1 MRRFWTPDEDEY
13 LRRCY
18 GKCPVA
24 RIAFVRGRTEK
35 AVYQRATTLGLVQ
48 SRQYLTRDRELLA
61 FVAARHSEGW
71 VDSEI
76 AAEWT
81 RIHPDR
87 QVHRRIVVDLRR
99 KLGLES
105 NRNSE
110 RYRDHVRQR
119 TRQQLAAAGLASV
132 AELRSEAYRR
142 FVRERGWPD
151 YLRPR
156 HAQLLDVLY
165 DHGPQTR
172 AQLVAA
178 MGLKDR
184 GQRNWL
190 SCRYGRGSYIADLMA
205 AGLVVRSAY
214 REVRGASKGKS
225 VHRYA
230 IAPGIVRRDPSTW
243 PDKEWALGQIYGK
256 TAGHDPHAAGATAT
270 AAGGTDVPGETAG
283 GRGGKRGGKRRGG
296 HRGRDRRAGKEW
308 RPPRD

>member
-87 QVHRRIVVDLRR
+87 PVHRRSVVDLRR

-110 RYRDHVRQR
+110 RYRDQVRQR
-119 TRQQLAAAGLASV
+119 TRQQLATAGLNSV
-132 AELRSEAYRR
+132 AELRAVAYRR
-142 FVRERGWPD
+142 HVERRGWPG

-156 HAQLLDVLY
+156 HAQLLDILY
-165 DHGPQTR
+165 DQGPQTR
-172 AQLVAA
+172 AQLVQA
-178 MGLKDR
+178 MGMRDR
-184 GQRNWL
+184 GQRHWL
-190 SCRYGRGSYIADLMA
+190 SSNHGRGSYVADLLA
-205 AGLVVRSAY
+205 AGFVVRSRY
-214 REVRGASKGKS
+214 REVRGPRKGTS

-230 IAPGIVRRDPSTW
+230 IAPEIIRRDPSTW
-243 PDKEWALGQIYGK
+243 PTEEFARGQIYRK
-256 TAGHDPHAAGATAT
+256 DADNDPGTSGTTVTAT
-270 AAGGTDVPGETAG
+270 GGTDVPGEAAG
-283 GRGGKRGGKRRGG
+283 GRGGQRV
-296 HRGRDRRAGKEW
+296 RGRRPGDRGRHRRASQAG
-308 RPPRD
+308 RPARD